1 MIRCQHLVLATGGP
15 GELYR
20 DSVYP
25 VNCFSALG
33 MALEAGI
40 TLVNLTESQF
50 GIGTPRSQFPWNLSG
65 TYMQAMP
72 RIYSQDHSGRQY
84 NFLATYYPTTRMLAS
99 AIFRKGYQWPFH
111 AERMLEY
118 GSSLLDVAVYEETQ
132 KGAMFSRFSTGTRTR
147 SGRNTI

>member
-1 MIRCQHLVLATGGP
+1 
-15 GELYR
+15 
-20 DSVYP
+20 
-25 VNCFSALG
+25 

-84 NFLATYYPTTRMLAS
+84 NFLAAYYPTTRMLAS

-132 KGAMFSRFSTGTRTR
+132 KGAMFFLIFYGNQNPQRTERHSTCKNWMMM
-147 SGRNTI
+147 SSTICNKITPCWHNRWRD

>member
-1 MIRCQHLVLATGGP
+1 
-15 GELYR
+15 
-20 DSVYP
+20 
-25 VNCFSALG
+25 

-72 RIYSQDHSGRQY
+72 RIYSQDHSGV
-84 NFLATYYPTTRMLAS
+84 S
-99 AIFRKGYQWPFH
+99 IIFWQLIAHDSYAGLRDISKGYQWPFH

-132 KGAMFSRFSTGTRTR
+132 KGAMFS
-147 SGRNTI
+147 